1 MELLQQLR
9 HFTLD
14 HLSQFLQGLGVVV
27 AALLAGLLL
36 KWMIFKVL
44 TAYQHWFP
52 SSWVEGIL
60 LRQSK
65 PLAYFLPLLVLSV
78 ALPLLPLAPDAFEV
92 LRRIMEIL
100 LICAFA
106 YFLIGWVNVVQYRV
120 RKKHHI
126 DKEDNIRERRLF
138 TQLQFIRRMVIILII
153 FFAAAMILMSFPTV
167 RKIGT
172 GLLTSAGIAGVII
185 GFAAQR
191 SLANLLAGFQ
201 IAFTQPIRIDD
212 VLVVENEWGRV
223 EEINLTYV
231 VMRLW
236 DQRRLVLPINYFIEK
251 PFQNWTR
258 TNAEILGTVFLYLDY
273 TIPVEP
279 LREEL
284 NKILKETPLWDGR
297 VGLLQVTD
305 SKERTLEL
313 RMLVSAR
320 DSGSAFDLRCFVRE
334 KLVDF
339 VQKNYP
345 ECLPLTR
352 TVVPGAAEGGVII

>member
-1 MELLQQLR
+1 MELLGQLK

-14 HLSQFLQGLGVVV
+14 HLSQFMQGLSVIVG
-27 AALLAGLLL
+27 ALLAGILL
-36 KWMIFKVL
+36 KWVIFKVL
-44 TAYQHWFP
+44 AAYQHWFP
-52 SSWVEGIL
+52 HVWVEGM
-60 LRQSK
+60 LRKLPK
-65 PLAYFLPLLVLSV
+65 PVAYFLPLLILST
-78 ALPLLPLAPDAFEV
+78 ALPLVPLAPKPFEV
-92 LRRIMEIL
+92 MRRFMEIL
-100 LICAFA
+100 LTCAFA
-106 YFLIGWVNVVQYRV
+106 YFLIGWVNVVQFRI
-120 RKKHHI
+120 RKKHQL

-138 TQLQFIRRMVIILII
+138 TQLQFIRRFVIILII
-153 FFAAAMILMSFPTV
+153 FFAAALILMSFPTV

-172 GLLTSAGIAGVII
+172 GLITSAGIAGVII

-258 TNAEILGTVFLYLDY
+258 TNAELLGTVFLHLDY
-273 TIPVEP
+273 TAPVEV
-279 LREEL
+279 LRLEL
-284 NKILKETPLWDGR
+284 NRVLKETPLWDGR
-297 VGLLQVTD
+297 VGILQVTD

-320 DSGSAFDLRCFVRE
+320 DSGTAFDLRCLVRE

-352 TVVPGAAEGGVII
+352 TLVPGAADGGMII